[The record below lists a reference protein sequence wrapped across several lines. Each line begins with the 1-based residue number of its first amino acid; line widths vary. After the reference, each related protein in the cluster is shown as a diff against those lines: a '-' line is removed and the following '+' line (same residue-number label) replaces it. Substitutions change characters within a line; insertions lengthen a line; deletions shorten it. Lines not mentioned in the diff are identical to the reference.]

1 MKYKETALQYFE
13 TFSNKNILE
22 LEKMFSD
29 DIVLID
35 WNFNSRGKD
44 LVVKDFKTIFEGVD
58 TIQVNPIIFYF
69 NSDHSYAVRIEITI
83 NDEEKLEVI
92 DTLKFN
98 DQGLIN
104 YIEAYTV

>member
-1 MKYKETALQYFE
+1 MKYKETVLQYFK

-58 TIQVNPIIFYF
+58 TIQVNPITFYS
-69 NSDHSYAVRIEITI
+69 NSDYSYAARIEITI
-83 NDEEKLEVI
+83 NGEEKLEVI

>member
-1 MKYKETALQYFE
+1 MKYKETVLQYFE

-58 TIQVNPIIFYF
+58 TIQVNPITFYF
-69 NSDHSYAVRIEITI
+69 NSDYSYAARIEITI
-83 NDEEKLEVI
+83 NGEEKLEVI

>member
-1 MKYKETALQYFE
+1 MKYKETVLQYFK

-44 LVVKDFKTIFEGVD
+44 LVVKNFKTIFEGVD
-58 TIQVNPIIFYF
+58 TIQVNPITFYS
-69 NSDHSYAVRIEITI
+69 NSDYSYAARIEITI
-83 NDEEKLEVI
+83 NGEEKLEVI